1 MSSCEGYELTTF
13 WTFQKVLVSLFL
25 ALFEQPIFP
34 LTKGLMQSLSETES
48 PVQLLPQPSS
58 FSIQDILL
66 AVFSSH
72 VSA

>member
-1 MSSCEGYELTTF
+1 M
-13 WTFQKVLVSLFL
+13 
-25 ALFEQPIFP
+25 
-34 LTKGLMQSLSETES
+34 KGLMQSLSETES
-48 PVQLLPQPSS
+48 PVQLLPQPNS